1 MTVVDTKDINF
12 DPVWVQRLKEHIDRI
27 TTKRTVSSA
36 ARFRVT
42 TGGVHYE
49 HRLGSVPVHI
59 SIKPLSDMYVWHYKP
74 PDWKQLH
81 LKSNND
87 GWVLI
92 SVSGE

>member
-27 TTKRTVSSA
+27 TTKRTVSSNDK
-36 ARFRVT
+36 FWVT
-42 TGGVHYE
+42 TGGAHYE

-59 SIKPLSDMYVWHYKP
+59 SIKPLSEMYVWHDEP

-81 LKSNND
+81 LMSSAD